1 MSNESSNNNGKI
13 IIGILVV
20 ALVGS
25 WIYFSTSKTEIVN
38 NYTTQLNTADSTKNA
53 IQAEFIAASAKVDS

>member
-13 IIGILVV
+13 IIGILLV

-53 IQAEFIAASAKVDS
+53 IQAEFIVGILLK

>member
-13 IIGILVV
+13 IIGILLV

-53 IQAEFIAASAKVDS
+53 INAEFIAA